1 MAALL
6 AACTDLLPPDETTVA
21 TADLVVLGLAAEA
34 PQPASASFYVL
45 NGATT
50 VRTLRHAD
58 AFSTLYLELRFDPG
72 ALASLNGTLLS
83 SADSVLITVTP
94 LSREYGF
101 TLAPAGLVF
110 TEGFTPT
117 AAFSFGRYADPSVA
131 DGLFASREGYV
142 AALEVWRET
151 GFDEWAV
158 AAGSGPGGVDE
169 VRASIEAGGRYWLAA
184 ALQ

>member
-1 MAALL
+1 ML
-6 AACTDLLPPDETTVA
+6 AACTDLLPPDQTTVA
-21 TADLVVLGLAAEA
+21 TADLVVLGLAPEA
-34 PQPASASFYVL
+34 PAPATASFYVL

-72 ALASLNGTLLS
+72 ALASLNGTPLAS
-83 SADSVLITVTP
+83 TDSVLITVTP
-94 LSREYGF
+94 LTGEYGF
-101 TLAPAGLVF
+101 TLSPAGVAF
-110 TEGFTPT
+110 TEGFLPT
-117 AAFSFGRYADPSVA
+117 AVFSFGRYADPSVA

-142 AALEVWRET
+142 AALEVWREV

-158 AAGSGPGGVDE
+158 AAGSGPAGVDE
-169 VRASIEAGGRYWLAA
+169 VRASIEAGGRFWLAA